1 MGHPVGLNCV
11 SEPIAI
17 VHLSAYY
24 PSVPGGL
31 GKGEGDLHL
40 LVGHHRQ
47 VVARLLLDLL
57 AVRVGPEKGHGA
69 LEVHL
74 GYKTQSLPTLIGM
87 AMA

>member
-1 MGHPVGLNCV
+1 MGHPVGLYCV
-11 SEPIAI
+11 SELIAI

-31 GKGEGDLHL
+31 GEGERDFHL
-40 LVGHHRQ
+40 LVGHHGQ

-57 AVRVGPEKGHGA
+57 AVCVRPEKGHGA
-69 LEVHL
+69 FEVHL